1 MILQSD
7 VAHSGAKTDG
17 NRYALNHC
25 REPPSAK
32 GSIHRLR
39 RNKYVYYAAYTRA
52 NVLQLP
58 LSEQFDGHEQRSKHV
73 HDRRGGTGGGGDP
86 LVSGCRRTLAMHF
99 TAPAHR
105 ETWVKIGDRI

>member
-73 HDRRGGTGGGGDP
+73 HDRRGGTGGGGILLFRAVDGLLP
-86 LVSGCRRTLAMHF
+86 CTLQHLL
-99 TAPAHR
+99 
-105 ETWVKIGDRI
+105 IGKHG